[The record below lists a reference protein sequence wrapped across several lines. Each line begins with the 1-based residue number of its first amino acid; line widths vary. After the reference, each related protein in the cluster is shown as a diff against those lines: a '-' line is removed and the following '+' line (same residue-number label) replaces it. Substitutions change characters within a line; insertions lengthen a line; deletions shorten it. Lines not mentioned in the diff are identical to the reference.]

1 MEFLSSQSVLH
12 NFISSVAQ
20 NFIARF
26 SLIPNNLGPL
36 QIRSN
41 LNTWINITYCYQY
54 NNHNLYSRHVK
65 EYKSL
70 SQSVEE
76 AGNSWGSSGHQ
87 GITGFAVHQH
97 FRYKSQLGLAAAWFY
112 RQCHVLLCFPVL
124 WWSHHKNLD
133 GCVPGTSKTRKEV
146 GLVPRN
152 LETGRKGEKMST

>member
-1 MEFLSSQSVLH
+1 MLECCNSMLQRGSFGDLGQNDNGSKMQYKVLIFLTTFYDWCSIEFYDQSSMEFLSSQPVLH

-97 FRYKSQLGLAAAWFY
+97 FRYKSQLGLAAA
-112 RQCHVLLCFPVL
+112 
-124 WWSHHKNLD
+124 
-133 GCVPGTSKTRKEV
+133 
-146 GLVPRN
+146 
-152 LETGRKGEKMST
+152 